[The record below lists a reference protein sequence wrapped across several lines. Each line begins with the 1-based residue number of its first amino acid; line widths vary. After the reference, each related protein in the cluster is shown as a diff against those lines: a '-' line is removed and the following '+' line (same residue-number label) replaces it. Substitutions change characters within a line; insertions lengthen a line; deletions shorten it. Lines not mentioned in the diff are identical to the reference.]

1 MQHCG
6 MVGNV
11 VINEG
16 RDEVVG
22 MVIAFLQSELGLHW
36 SAFTSSYLPRKCV
49 TCVNWKRGGL

>member
-1 MQHCG
+1 MFICLMQHCG

-36 SAFTSSYLPRKCV
+36 GAFTSSYYP
-49 TCVNWKRGGL
+49 